1 MKKFALTLLLIV
13 LLSIIGIS
21 MAAESAYIAISEK
34 GNTTDSIGSLK
45 HAAGGLHYLVVDMV
59 IENHG
64 YPEFN
69 VNPNYFLVTA
79 KNIDEKYRIDSATFY
94 LGSLDKDPLPT
105 VKLADGENI
114 NGSLVFLTRLRTNEY
129 DVAYSGPG
137 DYTIYWNAPGSSV
150 LSPL

>member
-1 MKKFALTLLLIV
+1 MKKIVLTLLLIV
-13 LLSIIGIS
+13 LLSMIGMS
-21 MAAESAYIAISEK
+21 MAAEPKYIVISEK

-45 HAAGGLHYLVVDMV
+45 HAAGGLHYLVVDIV

-64 YPEFN
+64 YPEFS
-69 VNPNYFLVTA
+69 VNPNDFLVTA

-94 LGSLDKDPLPT
+94 LGSIGKAPLPT
-105 VKLADGENI
+105 VKLADGDNI
-114 NGSLVFLTRLRTNEY
+114 TGSLVFLTRLRTNEY

-137 DYTIYWNAPGSSV
+137 DYTIYWNAPGNSV